1 MSYPIRVDTYK
12 VRTNRGAYRPKSEQQ
27 AFEML
32 TEIES
37 VVSGRDW
44 FIPLEMVNE
53 KHDKF
58 YLVGSDN
65 QGGYYVRYGRN
76 GTVGKRCPHKSLKS
90 LAYKLSEKIQKGYT
104 LNTTPNRLIEAGNN
118 NVWVGTESYK
128 AYIGL
133 TEASL
138 DDGGRHEVDLTGI
151 STMFKVVSAIRYA
164 GGVYK
169 GYNERD
175 EYVMSVPTPVIDA
188 YVSGGA

>member
-1 MSYPIRVDTYK
+1 MSSPIRVDTYK

-44 FIPLEMVNE
+44 FIPLEMVTE

-58 YLVGSDN
+58 YIVGWCTN
-65 QGGYYVRYGRN
+65 EGYYISYGRN
-76 GTVGKRCPHKSLKS
+76 GHVGKVCPHKSLKS

-104 LNTTPNRLIEAGNN
+104 LNTTNERFDACKTPRVFPI
-118 NVWVGTESYK
+118 ESYK
-128 AYIGL
+128 AYIGAGVP
-133 TEASL
+133 TL
-138 DDGGRHEVDLTGI
+138 DDGGRHEVDLTGV
-151 STMFKVVSAIRYA
+151 STMFKVISAIRYA